1 MLSVFYLNGSWLF
14 SIMGEVGLVNTGLYL
29 KTTRMRFLEERA
41 EERYD
46 IFTGDEAFIATF
58 VLAISSSNLAF

>member
-1 MLSVFYLNGSWLF
+1 MDRGIF

-29 KTTRMRFLEERA
+29 KTMGMRFLEEKA

-46 IFTGDEAFIATF
+46 IFTGD
-58 VLAISSSNLAF
+58 